1 MATFPAFFEN
11 IEMRLFSSALPK
23 LGWSTAASGGDM
35 AGCEADKVL
44 DAPLRTIVGCLAEVL
59 PIGPAQTALYWV
71 AGLCI
76 LAAPFIYKYYLGILA
91 QGAQPEGSIERQ
103 DYDKL
108 RASLAGGNLAGRLYT
123 KWLTAFLDGVE
134 RFFGDKGMANR
145 TLFPRA
151 FGLKTPAPLWTAPA
165 FDRCLLLALI
175 YPIATIFVIWAISG
189 DVGPAEAALGLK
201 RDLQFWRR
209 GLAVAAI
216 GFATFAS
223 WRSWLAL
230 NSKRGIGWVG
240 VVVPAAAIVAGAAA
254 SDFAF
259 DVVTTIA
266 TTFSAI
272 AAAIA
277 ADFAFVGAVA
287 VGAAVGAAV
296 FTAVGAVSAGAAGT
310 AVVSIR
316 AVAFGVSLVFAFGV
330 LSITAVKREW
340 RGLFLVL
347 FLPAMIAVCLTGAEW
362 LSPIAHWD
370 ETGPLL
376 LFLGLLTLLNA
387 PFDWASLGLTRALL
401 RRGSNSAVGGLTSWR
416 SRTRLSPPSSLFV
429 SLSSW

>member
-240 VVVPAAAIVAGAAA
+240 VVVPAAAIVAGAAHRNLCVRNGPPTPWLGREDSNLHMA
-254 SDFAF
+254 ESKSVALPLGDAPMPFFPGWRPRLDHNSRRDAPLSFAQRLKSF
-259 DVVTTIA
+259 DLRQVLG
-266 TTFSAI
+266 
-272 AAAIA
+272 
-277 ADFAFVGAVA
+277 DL
-287 VGAAVGAAV
+287 
-296 FTAVGAVSAGAAGT
+296 AGFHR
-310 AVVSIR
+310 VES
-316 AVAFGVSLVFAFGV
+316 
-330 LSITAVKREW
+330 
-340 RGLFLVL
+340 
-347 FLPAMIAVCLTGAEW
+347 
-362 LSPIAHWD
+362 
-370 ETGPLL
+370 
-376 LFLGLLTLLNA
+376 
-387 PFDWASLGLTRALL
+387 
-401 RRGSNSAVGGLTSWR
+401 SNGI
-416 SRTRLSPPSSLFV
+416 
-429 SLSSW
+429 